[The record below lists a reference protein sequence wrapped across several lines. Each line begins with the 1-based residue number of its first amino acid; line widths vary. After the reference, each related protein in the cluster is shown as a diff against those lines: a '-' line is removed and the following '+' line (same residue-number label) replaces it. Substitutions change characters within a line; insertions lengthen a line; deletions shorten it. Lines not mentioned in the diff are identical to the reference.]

1 MLRAST
7 ADQSADLLVV
17 TEGASRNDGA
27 VPQAAELLAFAEAVH
42 ARDAAATEAAGKGL
56 VSTLGEDA
64 LVDSAAVCAQFDAI
78 TRVADATGVQ
88 LDRGLESGSE
98 EIRAELGLNA
108 FNTTLGARVL

>member
-17 TEGASRNDGA
+17 TEGAARNDGA
-27 VPQAAELLAFAEAVH
+27 VPRAAELLVFAEAVH
-42 ARDAAATEAAGKGL
+42 ARDAAATGAARRAL
-56 VSTLGEDA
+56 LSALGEEA
-64 LVDSAAVCAQFDAI
+64 LVDSAAVCAHFDAI

-88 LDRGLESGSE
+88 LDRGLESSSE

-108 FNTTLGARVL
+108 FDKTLGAT

>member
-7 ADQSADLLVV
+7 ADQGADLLVV
-17 TEGASRNDGA
+17 TEGAARNDGA
-27 VPQAAELLAFAEAVH
+27 VPRAAELLAFAEAVH
-42 ARDAAATEAAGKGL
+42 ARDVAGTKAARDALMSA
-56 VSTLGEDA
+56 LGEEA

-98 EIRAELGLNA
+98 EIRAELGLDA
-108 FNTTLGARVL
+108 FNTTVG

>member
-7 ADQSADLLVV
+7 ADQSANLHVV
-17 TEGASRNDGA
+17 TEGAARNDGT

-42 ARDAAATEAAGKGL
+42 ARDAAGTQAAGQAIL
-56 VSTLGEDA
+56 SALGEEA

-88 LDRGLESGSE
+88 LDRALEAGSE

-108 FNTTLGARVL
+108 FNTTLGG